1 MNIVFPYEIEISFFL
16 FLIKADHLILS
27 FRNVNLELYFARLD
41 DPDTKE
47 YSISY
52 ISWRRLIIQNW
63 VVILNSLAS
72 KSI

>member
-52 ISWRRLIIQNW
+52 IS
-63 VVILNSLAS
+63 
-72 KSI
+72 

>member
-27 FRNVNLELYFARLD
+27 FGNVNLELYFARLD

-47 YSISY
+47 YNISY
-52 ISWRRLIIQNW
+52 IS
-63 VVILNSLAS
+63 
-72 KSI
+72 